1 MGLIVGVFKSVF
13 QLIFLCT
20 NVAAFCLY
28 GYDKLKASFHGW
40 RVPEV
45 VLLLFSLAGGGL
57 GGFAAMFLFRHKI
70 RKSYFYL
77 ANFIGLAILGR
88 VL

>member
-57 GGFAAMFLFRHKI
+57 GGFAAMFLFRHKSESHI
-70 RKSYFYL
+70 
-77 ANFIGLAILGR
+77 FIWQIL
-88 VL
+88 